1 MKLVTKIMIGMI
13 AGVLVGLAFTKNP
26 IIAVTYIKPVGT
38 LFLNL
43 IKMTIVPLVFSSLI
57 VGASS
62 IGDTKKL
69 GRIGGK
75 TMIFFF
81 ATTGIA
87 IVIGLILANILKP
100 GVGLGLTIANNSTQ
114 AVTKAPSLGETL
126 LNIVPANPL
135 LGLGKG
141 NMLQIIFFAL
151 VLGVGATKI
160 GEKGEAFLKFF
171 DSLAE
176 IMYKLTEMI
185 MGLAPYG
192 VFALIVPVI
201 AQNGPDVLL
210 PLMKVILVVY
220 LGFIIHSV
228 IAYSFS
234 VTSFAK
240 ISPLRFFKGVA
251 PATVL
256 GFSTSS
262 SAGTLPLTMKVVRKT
277 FGVSDGIASFVLPL
291 GTTINMDGTAIYQ
304 GVCAMFIAQA
314 YGINLG
320 IGQQLTILLTA
331 LLASI
336 GTAGVPGAGFMM
348 LMMVLSSVGLPLEG
362 AALIAGI
369 DRILDMG
376 RTAVNVTGNAA
387 ASIVVA
393 ASEGEL
399 TNIKINSQAAVDQ
412 DVNV

>member
-1 MKLVTKIMIGMI
+1 MKLVTKIMIGMG
-13 AGVLVGLAFTKNP
+13 AGVLVGLAFTTNP
-26 IIAVTYIKPVGT
+26 TIAVTYIKPIGT

-43 IKMTIVPLVFSSLI
+43 IKMTIVPLVFASLV

-81 ATTGIA
+81 VTTAIA
-87 IVIGLILANILKP
+87 IIIGLFLANILKP
-100 GVGLGLTIANNSTQ
+100 GIGLSLTLPAETPKT
-114 AVTKAPSLGETL
+114 ATKAPSLAKTL
-126 LNIVPANPL
+126 LDIVPPNPL
-135 LGLGKG
+135 MGLGKG

-160 GEKGEAFLKFF
+160 GEKGEAFLKVC

-185 MGLAPYG
+185 MSLAPYG

-201 AQNGPDVLL
+201 SENGPSVLL
-210 PLMKVILVVY
+210 PLLKVIGVVY
-220 LGFIIHSV
+220 LGFIIHS
-228 IAYSFS
+228 IAAYSFS
-234 VTSFAK
+234 VTTFAK
-240 ISPLRFFKGVA
+240 ISPITFFKKVS
-251 PATVL
+251 PATIL
-256 GFSTSS
+256 AFSTSS
-262 SAGTLPLTMKVVRKT
+262 SAGTLPLTMGIVKKK
-277 FGVSDGIASFVLPL
+277 FGVSDGISSFVLPL

-314 YGINLG
+314 YGIHLG
-320 IGQQLTILLTA
+320 PAQQLTILLTA

-336 GTAGVPGAGFMM
+336 GTAGVPGSGFMM

-362 AALIAGI
+362 AALIGGI

-399 TNIKINSQAAVDQ
+399 SDSSV
-412 DVNV
+412 

>member
-1 MKLVTKIMIGMI
+1 MKLVTKIMIGMG
-13 AGVLVGLAFTKNP
+13 AGVLVGLAFTTNP
-26 IIAVTYIKPVGT
+26 TIAVTYIKPIGT

-43 IKMTIVPLVFSSLI
+43 IKMTIVPLVFASLV

-81 ATTGIA
+81 VTTAIA
-87 IVIGLILANILKP
+87 IIIGLFLANILKP
-100 GVGLGLTIANNSTQ
+100 GIGLSLTLPAETSKT
-114 AVTKAPSLGETL
+114 ATKAPSLAKTL
-126 LNIVPANPL
+126 LDIVPPNPL
-135 LGLGKG
+135 MGLGKG

-160 GEKGEAFLKFF
+160 GEKGEAFLKVC

-185 MGLAPYG
+185 MSLAPYG

-201 AQNGPDVLL
+201 SENGPSVLL
-210 PLMKVILVVY
+210 PLLKVIGVVY
-220 LGFIIHSV
+220 LGFIIHSI

-234 VTSFAK
+234 VTTFAK
-240 ISPLRFFKGVA
+240 ISPITFFKKVS
-251 PATVL
+251 PATIL
-256 GFSTSS
+256 AFSTSS
-262 SAGTLPLTMKVVRKT
+262 SAGTLPLTMGIVKKK
-277 FGVSDGIASFVLPL
+277 FGVSDGISSFVLPL

-314 YGINLG
+314 YGIHLG
-320 IGQQLTILLTA
+320 PAQQLTILLTA

-336 GTAGVPGAGFMM
+336 GTAGVPGSGFMM

-362 AALIAGI
+362 AALIGGI

-399 TNIKINSQAAVDQ
+399 SDSSV
-412 DVNV
+412 

>member
-1 MKLVTKIMIGMI
+1 MKLVTKIMIGMG
-13 AGVLVGLAFTKNP
+13 AGVLVGLACTANP
-26 IIAVTYIKPVGT
+26 TIAIKYISPIGT

-43 IKMTIVPLVFSSLI
+43 IKMTIVPLVFASLV

-75 TMIFFF
+75 TMTFFF
-81 ATTGIA
+81 VTTAIA
-87 IVIGLILANILKP
+87 IIVGLFLANVLKP
-100 GVGLGLTIANNSTQ
+100 GIGLSLALPEGMAKTATQ
-114 AVTKAPSLGETL
+114 APSLAKTL
-126 LNIVPANPL
+126 IDIVPSNPL
-135 LGLGKG
+135 MGLGKG

-151 VLGVGATKI
+151 VLGIGATKI
-160 GEKGEAFLKFF
+160 GEKGASFLKVC

-185 MGLAPYG
+185 MSLAPYG
-192 VFALIVPVI
+192 VFALIAPVI
-201 AQNGPDVLL
+201 AQNGPKVLL
-210 PLMKVILVVY
+210 PLLKVIGVVY
-220 LGFIIHSV
+220 LGFIIHTIV
-228 IAYSFS
+228 AYSFS
-234 VTSFAK
+234 VTTFAK
-240 ISPLRFFKGVA
+240 ISPLEFFKKVS
-251 PATVL
+251 PATIL
-256 GFSTSS
+256 AFSTSS
-262 SAGTLPLTMKVVRKT
+262 SAGALPLTMGIVKKK
-277 FGVSDGIASFVLPL
+277 FGVSEGISSFVLPL

-304 GVCAMFIAQA
+304 GVCAIFIAQA

-320 IGQQLTILLTA
+320 MAQQLTILLTA

-336 GTAGVPGAGFMM
+336 GTAGVPGSGFMM

-362 AALIAGI
+362 AALIGGI

-399 TNIKINSQAAVDQ
+399 SGEKGV
-412 DVNV
+412 

>member
-1 MKLVTKIMIGMI
+1 MKLVTKIMIGMG
-13 AGVLVGLAFTKNP
+13 AGVLVGLAFTTNP
-26 IIAVTYIKPVGT
+26 TIAVTYIKPIGT

-43 IKMTIVPLVFSSLI
+43 IKMTIVPLVFASLV

-81 ATTGIA
+81 VTTAIA
-87 IVIGLILANILKP
+87 IIIGLFLANILKP
-100 GVGLGLTIANNSTQ
+100 GIGLSLTLPAETSKIA
-114 AVTKAPSLGETL
+114 TKAPSLAKTL
-126 LNIVPANPL
+126 LDIVPPNPL
-135 LGLGKG
+135 MGLGKG

-160 GEKGEAFLKFF
+160 GKKGEAFLKVC

-185 MGLAPYG
+185 MSLAPYG

-201 AQNGPDVLL
+201 SENGPSVLL
-210 PLMKVILVVY
+210 PLLKVIGVVY
-220 LGFIIHSV
+220 LGFIIHS
-228 IAYSFS
+228 IAAYSFS
-234 VTSFAK
+234 VTTFAK
-240 ISPLRFFKGVA
+240 ISPITFFKKVS
-251 PATVL
+251 PATIL
-256 GFSTSS
+256 AFSTSS
-262 SAGTLPLTMKVVRKT
+262 SAGTLPLTMGIVKKK
-277 FGVSDGIASFVLPL
+277 FGVSDGISSFVLPL

-314 YGINLG
+314 YGIHLG
-320 IGQQLTILLTA
+320 PAQQLTILLTA

-336 GTAGVPGAGFMM
+336 GTAGVPGSGFMM

-362 AALIAGI
+362 AALIGGI

-399 TNIKINSQAAVDQ
+399 SDSSV
-412 DVNV
+412 

>member
-1 MKLVTKIMIGMI
+1 MKLVTKIMIGMG
-13 AGVLVGLAFTKNP
+13 AGVLVGLAFTTNP
-26 IIAVTYIKPVGT
+26 TIAVTYIKPIGT

-43 IKMTIVPLVFSSLI
+43 IKMTIVPLVFASLV

-81 ATTGIA
+81 VTTAIA
-87 IVIGLILANILKP
+87 IIIGLFLANILKP
-100 GVGLGLTIANNSTQ
+100 GIGLSLTLPAETSKIA
-114 AVTKAPSLGETL
+114 TKAPSLAKTL
-126 LNIVPANPL
+126 LDIVPPNPL
-135 LGLGKG
+135 MGLGKG

-160 GEKGEAFLKFF
+160 GEKGEAFLKVC

-185 MGLAPYG
+185 MSLAPYG

-201 AQNGPDVLL
+201 SENGPSVLL
-210 PLMKVILVVY
+210 PLLKVIGVVY
-220 LGFIIHSV
+220 LGFIIHS
-228 IAYSFS
+228 IAAYSFS
-234 VTSFAK
+234 VTTFAK
-240 ISPLRFFKGVA
+240 ISPITFFKKVS
-251 PATVL
+251 PATIL
-256 GFSTSS
+256 AFSTSS
-262 SAGTLPLTMKVVRKT
+262 SAGTLPLTMGIVKKK
-277 FGVSDGIASFVLPL
+277 FGVSDGISSFVLPL

-314 YGINLG
+314 YGIHLG
-320 IGQQLTILLTA
+320 PAQQLTILLTA

-336 GTAGVPGAGFMM
+336 GTAGVPGSGFMM

-362 AALIAGI
+362 AALIGGI

-399 TNIKINSQAAVDQ
+399 SDSSV
-412 DVNV
+412 